1 MAGEDHEPATEA
13 APTAEE
19 TFALVG
25 NEVRAGILRTLSDA
39 RGGEGSPPS
48 LSFSELRSRVDAD
61 VRSSQ
66 FNYHLQQLVGQFV
79 EKRADGN
86 AQLVED
92 VVDREDGGYA
102 LRPEGTMLTRTIRA
116 RTTGDESVD
125 RLAVDLDCYHC
136 GTPVEATYRNSIF
149 KMQCPDCE
157 YLYEYDL
164 VPPGVLDDD
173 ERTLLSQVGEHQR
186 HVRLSFARGACPLC
200 GNAVGVRFVPPSDT
214 GYPRPDLRE
223 ACINRACDHC
233 GHRNYL
239 RVGEALLRDPALIS
253 FCHERG
259 LDVTTTPIWELE
271 FAATDRFTTVRS
283 TDPWEV
289 ALCVSL
295 DGVSASGAERSSADR
310 SSGRGPR
317 EGDALEL
324 VVDEDLSV
332 VERDDP

>member
-86 AQLVED
+86 AQLVDD
-92 VVDREDGGYA
+92 VVDRKDDGYA

-136 GTPVEATYRNSIF
+136 RTPVEATYRNSIF
-149 KMQCPDCE
+149 RMQCPDCE

-186 HVRLSFARGACPLC
+186 HVRPRRLSALRKRRRRAVRSPVRHGVPASGPARSVYQPSVRPLRPPELPAGRRGTPARPRADIVLPRAGARRDDDAHL
-200 GNAVGVRFVPPSDT
+200 GTGVR
-214 GYPRPDLRE
+214 GNRPLHDGSLDRPLGSGPVCLARRRLRE
-223 ACINRACDHC
+223 R
-233 GHRNYL
+233 
-239 RVGEALLRDPALIS
+239 
-253 FCHERG
+253 RG
-259 LDVTTTPIWELE
+259 D
-271 FAATDRFTTVRS
+271 
-283 TDPWEV
+283 
-289 ALCVSL
+289 SL
-295 DGVSASGAERSSADR
+295 
-310 SSGRGPR
+310 RGPFER
-317 EGDALEL
+317 RL
-324 VVDEDLSV
+324 VGHS
-332 VERDDP
+332 RR